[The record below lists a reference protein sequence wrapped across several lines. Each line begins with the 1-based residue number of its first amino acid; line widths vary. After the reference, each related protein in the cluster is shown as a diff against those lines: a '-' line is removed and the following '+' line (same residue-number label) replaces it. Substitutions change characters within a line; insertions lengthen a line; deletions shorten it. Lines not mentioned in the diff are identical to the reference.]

1 MRRGFW
7 DRQVVNVAGW
17 WKKICGEG
25 LFWKRFWPEFN
36 NFSTQ
41 FNQKWILAML
51 IRKKWR
57 FLSEQQWNWLWN
69 IPINFSPCVTEGL
82 LWNCHRLMFSKYY
95 EKILQN
101 HIRQRFREAS
111 NKLTTALIN
120 LKRIRNRAEKKNEE
134 KKGENIKG
142 EAFTTEG
149 MLASRKTNFK
159 RAGWRG
165 VLRFKQKQK
174 ALKSQ
179 ARTRALLI
187 NRTRR
192 LSKC

>member
-1 MRRGFW
+1 
-7 DRQVVNVAGW
+7 
-17 WKKICGEG
+17 
-25 LFWKRFWPEFN
+25 
-36 NFSTQ
+36 
-41 FNQKWILAML
+41 
-51 IRKKWR
+51 
-57 FLSEQQWNWLWN
+57 
-69 IPINFSPCVTEGL
+69 
-82 LWNCHRLMFSKYY
+82 MFSKYY